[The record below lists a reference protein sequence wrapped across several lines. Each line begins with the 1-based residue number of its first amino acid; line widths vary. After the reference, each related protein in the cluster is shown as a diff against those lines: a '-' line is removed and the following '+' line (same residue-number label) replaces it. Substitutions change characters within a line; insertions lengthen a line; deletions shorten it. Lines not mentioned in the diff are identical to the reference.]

1 MFKHVSFNGA
11 VVCVLFEEL
20 FMTPTENNIGNTFDK
35 FLDVLTSQTHFTSGI
50 LKTRFFLLGCNL
62 HFSRGVLAN
71 FLSVRNKAMKL

>member
-35 FLDVLTSQTHFTSGI
+35 FLDTS
-50 LKTRFFLLGCNL
+50 
-62 HFSRGVLAN
+62 
-71 FLSVRNKAMKL
+71 